1 MHNCKNDNYTQIDM
15 TDTEEFKEI
24 DGAEEQGKKNI
35 LKYFDRLHDKLFTFN
50 NIMIVGFF
58 AISKIGTNIS
68 IKNILI
74 PLFNLVFLIFIEYR
88 MMELSRA
95 ESNIK
100 RMPISDLPKKLYK
113 KYNSVTLYSLGSI
126 ITTAIVTIIFLFYL
140 LF

>member
-1 MHNCKNDNYTQIDM
+1 M
-15 TDTEEFKEI
+15 TDKVEYKEI
-24 DGAEEQGKKNI
+24 DDAEEQGKKNI

-58 AISKIGTNIS
+58 AISKIDKNIS
-68 IKNILI
+68 INNILI

-100 RMPISDLPKKLYK
+100 KIPICDLPKKLYN

-126 ITTAIVTIIFLFYL
+126 ITTGFVTIIFIFNL

>member
-1 MHNCKNDNYTQIDM
+1 M
-15 TDTEEFKEI
+15 TDNEEFKEI
-24 DGAEEQGKKNI
+24 DDAEEQGKKNI

-58 AISKIGTNIS
+58 AISKIDTNIS

-100 RMPISDLPKKLYK
+100 KMPISDLPKKLYK

-126 ITTAIVTIIFLFYL
+126 ITTGIVTIIFLFYL

>member
-1 MHNCKNDNYTQIDM
+1 M
-15 TDTEEFKEI
+15 TDNEEFKEI
-24 DGAEEQGKKNI
+24 DDAEEQGKKNI

-58 AISKIGTNIS
+58 AISKIDTNIS

-100 RMPISDLPKKLYK
+100 KMPISDLPKKLYK

-126 ITTAIVTIIFLFYL
+126 ITTGIVTIIFLFYL
-140 LF
+140 FYLLF

>member
-1 MHNCKNDNYTQIDM
+1 MTND
-15 TDTEEFKEI
+15 EEFKEI
-24 DGAEEQGKKNI
+24 DDAEEQGKKNI

-50 NIMIVGFF
+50 NIMIIGFF
-58 AISKIGTNIS
+58 AISKIDTNIS

-100 RMPISDLPKKLYK
+100 KIPVSDLPKKLYK

-126 ITTAIVTIIFLFYL
+126 ITTAIVTIIFLHYL